1 MIKIGWIG
9 CGKMGSPMAL
19 NIMKKGYEMIVF
31 DTVEACTKPLVD
43 AGAKLASSPCEVAEK
58 ADCFFTMLPNGRIL
72 ESVVTQENGILAG
85 ISAGKI
91 FVDMSTVAPGE
102 SARVC
107 EMIENAGAEFLR
119 APVTGSTVLAASAS
133 LGVFASGKKEVFDQV
148 LPIFEA
154 LSNNQHYLGTSE
166 QSRVLKLAI
175 NLMLAGEIQL
185 LAEAMVMIDK
195 AGLDRTQAM
204 SIIRTSAVGA
214 PVIGY
219 KTDNVVN
226 RDYTAAFSV
235 SMMEKDLDLALDYGK
250 QDHIALPM
258 CAMTR
263 QYLAAISG
271 QGNGNLDFAYLVEN
285 WEKFHGEA

>member
-1 MIKIGWIG
+1 MKKLGWIG

-19 NIMKKGYEMIVF
+19 NIIKKGYEMIVY
-31 DTVEACTKPLVD
+31 DTVEACTRPLAE
-43 AGAKLASSPCEVAEK
+43 AGAKLASSPREVAEK
-58 ADCFFTMLPNGRIL
+58 ADCFFTMLPNGKIL
-72 ESVVTQENGILAG
+72 ESVVTEENGILAG
-85 ISAGKI
+85 ISPGKI
-91 FVDMSTVAPGE
+91 LVDMSTIAPGE
-102 SARVC
+102 SSRIC
-107 EMIENAGAEFLR
+107 KMIEGAGAEFLR

-133 LGVFASGKKEVFDQV
+133 LGVFASGKKEVFDKV
-148 LPIFEA
+148 LPVFEA
-154 LSNNQHYLGTSE
+154 ISNNQQYLGTSE

-175 NLMLAGEIQL
+175 NLMLAGQLQL

-195 AGLDRTQAM
+195 AGLDRAQAM
-204 SIIRTSAVGA
+204 SIIRTSAVGS
-214 PVIGY
+214 PVLGY

-226 RDYTAAFSV
+226 HDYTPAFSV
-235 SMMEKDLDLALDYGK
+235 AMMEKDLDLALDYGK

-271 QGNGNLDFAYLVEN
+271 QGNGNLDFSYLVEN